1 MNPVLIELLL
11 AGAGVGAGL
20 WMLLLVAVPERTDLV
35 TALQRPRRIVSLQ
48 PLLIEETGP
57 GKGLA
62 GLQERVERRLARLQ
76 LNTPDRDLAVAG
88 ISRGRFLLI
97 RVAAVLGALLC
108 GQVYSLVLL
117 AFGLG
122 IPIAIPQLV
131 FVIVAV
137 VAWFSV
143 GLWVRE
149 LAANR
154 RREMRYAL
162 VSYLTLVALHRAA
175 GLAMGAALRT
185 AAASSSSRTFRRI
198 RDRIDRSAR
207 AGESAWVGLADLASE
222 LGIDELSDIA
232 AIADTAGTQGAGV
245 YMTLMARASSLRR
258 ELQKAEE
265 TLAAQSST
273 KLAIPRVLLAF
284 ATFAFLLFP
293 ALMSLA
299 SA

>member
-20 WMLLLVAVPERTDLV
+20 WMLLLVLVPERTDLV

-48 PLLIEETGP
+48 PLQIEQTASGR
-57 GKGLA
+57 GLA

-76 LNTPDRDLAVAG
+76 LSTPDRDLAVAG

-117 AFGLG
+117 ALGLG
-122 IPIAIPQLV
+122 IPIAVPQLLFGV
-131 FVIVAV
+131 VAV

-207 AGESAWVGLADLASE
+207 AGESAWIGLADLASE

-265 TLAAQSST
+265 TLAAQTST

>member
-11 AGAGVGAGL
+11 AGAGVGVGL

-48 PLLIEETGP
+48 PLQIEEPTA

-76 LNTPDRDLAVAG
+76 LSTPDRDLAVAG
-88 ISRGRFLLI
+88 ISVGRFLLI
-97 RVAAVLGALLC
+97 RVAAVLGALVC
-108 GQVYSLVLL
+108 GQVYSLMLWAL
-117 AFGLG
+117 GLG
-122 IPIAIPQLV
+122 ISIAVPQLV
-131 FVIVAV
+131 FLVVAV

-185 AAASSSSRTFRRI
+185 AAASSAARTFRRI

-207 AGESAWVGLADLASE
+207 AGESAWIGLADLAAE

-273 KLAIPRVLLAF
+273 KLAIPRVMLAF

>member
-20 WMLLLVAVPERTDLV
+20 WMLLLVLVPERTDLV

-48 PLLIEETGP
+48 PLQIEQTASGR
-57 GKGLA
+57 GLA

-76 LNTPDRDLAVAG
+76 LSTPDRDLAVAG

-122 IPIAIPQLV
+122 IPIAVPQLLFGV
-131 FVIVAV
+131 VAV

-185 AAASSSSRTFRRI
+185 AASSSSRTFRRI

-207 AGESAWVGLADLASE
+207 AGESAWIGLADLAAE

-265 TLAAQSST
+265 TLAAQTST

>member
-20 WMLLLVAVPERTDLV
+20 WMLLLVLVPERTDLV

-48 PLLIEETGP
+48 PLQIEEPASGR
-57 GKGLA
+57 GLA

-76 LNTPDRDLAVAG
+76 LSTPDRDLAVAG

-122 IPIAIPQLV
+122 IPIAVPQLLFGV
-131 FVIVAV
+131 VAV

-185 AAASSSSRTFRRI
+185 AASSSSRTFRRI

-207 AGESAWVGLADLASE
+207 AGESAWIGLADLAAE

-265 TLAAQSST
+265 TLAAQTST

>member
-11 AGAGVGAGL
+11 AGAGVGVGL
-20 WMLLLVAVPERTDLV
+20 WVLLLVLVPERTDLV

-48 PLLIEETGP
+48 PLLIEETAS

-76 LNTPDRDLAVAG
+76 LSTPDGDLAVAG

-108 GQVYSLVLL
+108 GQVYSLALL
-117 AFGLG
+117 ALGLG
-122 IPIAIPQLV
+122 IPIAVPQLLFLV
-131 FVIVAV
+131 VAV

-207 AGESAWVGLADLASE
+207 AGESAWIGLADLASE

-265 TLAAQSST
+265 TLAAQTST

>member
-11 AGAGVGAGL
+11 AGAGVGVGL
-20 WMLLLVAVPERTDLV
+20 WMLLLVLVPERTDLV

-48 PLLIEETGP
+48 PLLIEETAS

-76 LNTPDRDLAVAG
+76 LSTPDGDLAVAG

-108 GQVYSLVLL
+108 GQVYSLALL
-117 AFGLG
+117 ALGLG
-122 IPIAIPQLV
+122 IPIAVPQLLFLV
-131 FVIVAV
+131 VAV

-185 AAASSSSRTFRRI
+185 AASSSRAFRRI

-207 AGESAWVGLADLASE
+207 AGESAWIGLADLAAE

-265 TLAAQSST
+265 TLAAQTST